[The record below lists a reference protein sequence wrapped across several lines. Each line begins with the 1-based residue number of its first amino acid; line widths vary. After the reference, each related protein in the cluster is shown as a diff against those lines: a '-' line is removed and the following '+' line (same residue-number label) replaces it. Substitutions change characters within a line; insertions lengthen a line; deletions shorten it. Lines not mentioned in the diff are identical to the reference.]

1 MEYSETRKHNDTTT
15 APTRAARPG
24 GLAWLRYPVYAT
36 AGLAGAFLMYRSLG
50 LYQDAFNAWSLGQIA
65 AACGPMAG
73 TPIIGGLIAGGC
85 TQGAAIITGLIVL
98 MVLIVLTILQ
108 SLPTLLW
115 FHPRTI
121 TRMVDQLRANRRYRK
136 TLTTDGSDSAEV
148 RVLVTRHNSIS
159 SDKNLRTLL
168 VFSVLAFALEGWIIW
183 TARQGTADLV
193 AVLVDSLAFECLV
206 TATLSFAAV
215 FRPVPQ
221 SGRHYGE

>member
-1 MEYSETRKHNDTTT
+1 MEYSETRKHNDTT
-15 APTRAARPG
+15 PPRSARPG

-50 LYQDAFNAWSLGQIA
+50 LYQDAFSAWNLGGIS

-73 TPIIGGLIAGGC
+73 TPLIGGLIAGGC
-85 TQGAAIITGLIVL
+85 GQIAAAISGLIVL
-98 MVLIVLTILQ
+98 MVLVVLTILQ

-121 TRMVDQLRANRRYRK
+121 TRMVDQLRANRRYRRH
-136 TLTTDGSDSAEV
+136 LTTEGSDSDEV
-148 RVLVTRHNSIS
+148 KALVTRHNSIS

-183 TARQGTADLV
+183 TARQGTADLT
-193 AVLVDSLAFECLV
+193 AVLVDSLAFEGLV
-206 TATLSFAAV
+206 TAVLSFAAV

>member
-1 MEYSETRKHNDTTT
+1 MEYSETTKHDTT
-15 APTRAARPG
+15 APKSTRPG

-36 AGLAGAFLMYRSLG
+36 AGMAGIFLLYRSLG
-50 LYQDAFNAWSLGQIA
+50 LYQTAFARWGVDGMGRACQPLSKTPLIGSLISGGCGQIA
-65 AACGPMAG
+65 ALVA
-73 TPIIGGLIAGGC
+73 
-85 TQGAAIITGLIVL
+85 GLIVL
-98 MVLIVLTILQ
+98 MVLVVLTILQ

-121 TRMVDQLRANRRYRK
+121 TRMVDQLRANRRYRR
-136 TLTTDGSDSAEV
+136 TLTTEGSDSDEV
-148 RVLVTRHNSIS
+148 KALVTRHNSIS

-183 TARQGTADLV
+183 TARQGTADLT
-193 AVLVDSLAFECLV
+193 AVLVDSLAFEGLV
-206 TATLSFAAV
+206 TAVLSFAAV

>member
-15 APTRAARPG
+15 RAGGSG

-36 AGLAGAFLMYRSLG
+36 AGMAGIFLLYRSLG
-50 LYQDAFNAWSLGQIA
+50 LYQTAFAKWGVDGLSQVCVPMARTPLIGSLISGGCGQIA
-65 AACGPMAG
+65 ALVA
-73 TPIIGGLIAGGC
+73 
-85 TQGAAIITGLIVL
+85 GLIVL
-98 MVLIVLTILQ
+98 MVLVVLTILQ

-115 FHPRTI
+115 FHPQTI
-121 TRMVDQLRANRRYRK
+121 TRMVDQLRANRRYRR
-136 TLTTDGSDSAEV
+136 TLITEGNDSAEV

-159 SDKNLRTLL
+159 SDKNLRSLL
-168 VFSVLAFALEGWIIW
+168 IFSVLAFALEGWIIW
-183 TARQGTADLV
+183 TARQGTADLT
-193 AVLVDSLAFECLV
+193 AVLVDSLAFEGLV

>member
-1 MEYSETRKHNDTTT
+1 MDYSETRKHNDTT
-15 APTRAARPG
+15 PPRATRPG

-36 AGLAGAFLMYRSLG
+36 AGMAAGFLLYRSLG
-50 LYQDAFNAWSLGQIA
+50 LYQQAFAAWNLGQIA
-65 AACGPMAG
+65 AVCGPMAG
-73 TPIIGGLIAGGC
+73 TPLIGGLIAGGC
-85 TQGAAIITGLIVL
+85 SQIAAAIAGLIVL

-115 FHPRTI
+115 FHPQTI
-121 TRMVDQLRANRRYRK
+121 TRMVDQLRANRRYRR
-136 TLTTDGSDSAEV
+136 TLATEGNDSAEV

-159 SDKNLRTLL
+159 SDKNLRSLL
-168 VFSVLAFALEGWIIW
+168 IFSVLAFALEGWIIW
-183 TARQGTADLV
+183 TARQGTADLT
-193 AVLVDSLAFECLV
+193 AVLVDSLAFEGLV